1 MKYEF
6 IDLGSLSSNDLR
18 MQILQ
23 NVSIVEEYLL
33 SMKREINIWNSYAKQ
48 ISYILNK
55 FEKFLVTNNGSSKII
70 ENEN

>member
-33 SMKREINIWNSYAKQ
+33 SMKREINI
-48 ISYILNK
+48 
-55 FEKFLVTNNGSSKII
+55 
-70 ENEN
+70 